1 MMAGLMSAGVVGYHP
16 SISIAPV
23 EPNNPIRVLMNYGF
37 NDGGANL
44 TVRDQLMVRI

>member
-1 MMAGLMSAGVVGYHP
+1 MTAGFVTAGVVGYHP

-44 TVRDQLMVRI
+44 TTRDQFMVRI